1 MTIITYIKNVK
12 HCELIIEG
20 AGQMQETG
28 KHYEKAY
35 WTNRQKLQYISGI
48 VIITVS
54 VIAGFKY
61 VFPFVAPF
69 VIAYAVAVMIEKP
82 VNRLAR
88 VFKGRKMI
96 ASAVIV
102 ILFSAVL
109 CVGIGLAAYFGLAE
123 IKSFIKNYEYNM
135 VTFRQT
141 AARICFNMDGWLG
154 LSDGQCLDFI
164 CRCMEKFEKT
174 VDNGGVSQI
183 MTKVVTISVPAVIKT
198 ITVTGSVI
206 ISFISVVYLAVVI
219 DNVRDWKKENVF
231 RMEIKAVSDS
241 LYRLIHVYF
250 KIEALILV
258 INSILCIIAL
268 LIIKNPYAV
277 VLGIL
282 IGIVDMLPVFG
293 TGTVLLPWALFELVN
308 KNVTS
313 AAVLVSAYVVTYFVR
328 EIMESKCLGDKTGIP
343 PFVMLMVIFLGIM
356 IYGIMGFILGP
367 VSYCIMKALIL
378 HLKIEIERGTLKK
391 LEI

>member
-28 KHYEKAY
+28 KHYEKVY

-206 ISFISVVYLAVVI
+206 ICFISVVYLAVVI

-241 LYRLIHVYF
+241 LYRLIQVYF

-378 HLKIEIERGTLKK
+378 HLKIEIERGTLKNT
-391 LEI
+391 

>member
-206 ISFISVVYLAVVI
+206 ICFISVVYLAVVI

-293 TGTVLLPWALFELVN
+293 TGTALLPWALFELVN

-378 HLKIEIERGTLKK
+378 HLKIEIERGILKNT
-391 LEI
+391 

>member
-20 AGQMQETG
+20 AGQMQETR

-154 LSDGQCLDFI
+154 LSDGQCLEFI

-206 ISFISVVYLAVVI
+206 ICFISVVYLAVVI

-313 AAVLVSAYVVTYFVR
+313 AVVLVSAYVVTYFVR

-378 HLKIEIERGTLKK
+378 HLKIEIERGTLKNT
-391 LEI
+391 

>member
-109 CVGIGLAAYFGLAE
+109 CGGSGLAAYFGLAE

-206 ISFISVVYLAVVI
+206 ICFISVVYLAVVI

-378 HLKIEIERGTLKK
+378 HLKIEIERGTLKNT
-391 LEI
+391 

>member
-206 ISFISVVYLAVVI
+206 ICFISGVYLAVVI

-378 HLKIEIERGTLKK
+378 HLKIEIERGTLKNT
-391 LEI
+391 

>member
-82 VNRLAR
+82 VNRLAK

-206 ISFISVVYLAVVI
+206 ICFISVVYLAVVI

-241 LYRLIHVYF
+241 LYRLIQVYF

-258 INSILCIIAL
+258 INSILCIIDL

-391 LEI
+391 T

>member
-82 VNRLAR
+82 VNRLAK

-164 CRCMEKFEKT
+164 RRCMEKFEKT

-206 ISFISVVYLAVVI
+206 ICFISVVYLAVVI

-241 LYRLIHVYF
+241 LYRLIQVYF

-268 LIIKNPYAV
+268 LIIKNSYAV

-313 AAVLVSAYVVTYFVR
+313 AAVLVSAYVMTYFVR

-378 HLKIEIERGTLKK
+378 HLKIEIERGTLKNT
-391 LEI
+391 

>member
-12 HCELIIEG
+12 RCELIIEG

-206 ISFISVVYLAVVI
+206 ICFISVVYLSVVI

-378 HLKIEIERGTLKK
+378 HLKIEIERGILKNT
-391 LEI
+391 

>member
-12 HCELIIEG
+12 RCELIIEG

-82 VNRLAR
+82 VNRLAK

-206 ISFISVVYLAVVI
+206 ICFISVVYLSVVI

-241 LYRLIHVYF
+241 LYRLIQVYF

-313 AAVLVSAYVVTYFVR
+313 AAVLVSAYVMTYFVR

-378 HLKIEIERGTLKK
+378 HLKIEIERGTLKNT
-391 LEI
+391 

>member
-20 AGQMQETG
+20 AGQMQETR

-54 VIAGFKY
+54 VMAGFKY

-206 ISFISVVYLAVVI
+206 ICFISVVYLAVVI

-378 HLKIEIERGTLKK
+378 HLKIEIERGTLKNT
-391 LEI
+391 

>member
-20 AGQMQETG
+20 AGQMQETE

-206 ISFISVVYLAVVI
+206 ICFISVVYLAVVI

-241 LYRLIHVYF
+241 LYRLIQVYF

-268 LIIKNPYAV
+268 LIIKNSYAV

-343 PFVMLMVIFLGIM
+343 SFVMLMVIFLGIM

-378 HLKIEIERGTLKK
+378 HLKIEIGRGTLKNT
-391 LEI
+391 

>member
-12 HCELIIEG
+12 HCEFIIEG
-20 AGQMQETG
+20 AGQMQETR

-35 WTNRQKLQYISGI
+35 WINRQKLQYISGI

-206 ISFISVVYLAVVI
+206 ICFISVVYLAVVI

-378 HLKIEIERGTLKK
+378 HLKIEIERGTLKNT
-391 LEI
+391 

>member
-206 ISFISVVYLAVVI
+206 ICFISVVYLAVVI

-378 HLKIEIERGTLKK
+378 HLKIEIECGILKNT
-391 LEI
+391 

>member
-20 AGQMQETG
+20 AGQMQETR
-28 KHYEKAY
+28 KQYEKAY

-206 ISFISVVYLAVVI
+206 ICFISVVYLAVVI

-378 HLKIEIERGTLKK
+378 HLKIEIERGTLKNT
-391 LEI
+391 

>member
-12 HCELIIEG
+12 RCELIIEG

-206 ISFISVVYLAVVI
+206 ICFISVVYLAVVI

-241 LYRLIHVYF
+241 LYRLIQVYF

-268 LIIKNPYAV
+268 LIIKNSYAV

-378 HLKIEIERGTLKK
+378 HLKIEIERGILKK
-391 LEI
+391 T

>member
-164 CRCMEKFEKT
+164 CRCMERFEKT

-183 MTKVVTISVPAVIKT
+183 MTKVVAISVPAVIKT

-206 ISFISVVYLAVVI
+206 ICFISVVYLAVVI

-328 EIMESKCLGDKTGIP
+328 EIMESKCMGDKTGIP

-378 HLKIEIERGTLKK
+378 HLKIEIERGTLKNT
-391 LEI
+391 

>member
-12 HCELIIEG
+12 RCELIIEG

-88 VFKGRKMI
+88 VLKGRKMI

-206 ISFISVVYLAVVI
+206 ICFISVVYLAVVI

-241 LYRLIHVYF
+241 LYRLIQVYF

-268 LIIKNPYAV
+268 LIIKNSYAV

-367 VSYCIMKALIL
+367 VSYCIMKALIF
-378 HLKIEIERGTLKK
+378 HLKIEIERGTLKNN
-391 LEI
+391 

>member
-1 MTIITYIKNVK
+1 
-12 HCELIIEG
+12 
-20 AGQMQETG
+20 MQETG

-35 WTNRQKLQYISGI
+35 WTNMQKLQYISGI

-82 VNRLAR
+82 VNRLAK
-88 VFKGRKMI
+88 VFKGRKII

-109 CVGIGLAAYFGLAE
+109 GVGIGLAAYFGLAE

-141 AARICFNMDGWLG
+141 AARMCLNLDDWLG
-154 LSDGQCLDFI
+154 LSDGQCLEFI
-164 CRCMEKFEKT
+164 CRCMEKLEKT
-174 VDNGGVSQI
+174 VDNSSATQV
-183 MTKVVTISVPAVIKT
+183 MTKVITFSVPAVIKT
-198 ITVTGSVI
+198 ATVTGSVI
-206 ISFISVVYLAVVI
+206 ICLISVVYLSVVLDDI
-219 DNVRDWKKENVF
+219 RLWKKESVF
-231 RMEIKAVSDS
+231 HREIKNVDDS
-241 LYRLIHVYF
+241 LYRLIQVYF

-277 VLGIL
+277 VLGML

-313 AAVLVSAYVVTYFVR
+313 AAVLVSAYVITYFVR

-378 HLKIEIERGTLKK
+378 YLKIEIERGTLKNT
-391 LEI
+391 

>member
-206 ISFISVVYLAVVI
+206 ICFISVVYLAVVI

-343 PFVMLMVIFLGIM
+343 PFVMLMVIFLGVM
-356 IYGIMGFILGP
+356 IYGIMLFIVGP

-378 HLKIEIERGTLKK
+378 HLKIEIERGTLKNT
-391 LEI
+391 

>member
-183 MTKVVTISVPAVIKT
+183 MTKVVAISVPAVIKT

-206 ISFISVVYLAVVI
+206 ICFISVVYLAVVI

-328 EIMESKCLGDKTGIP
+328 EIMESKCMGDKTGIP

-391 LEI
+391 T

>member
-154 LSDGQCLDFI
+154 LSDGHCLDFI

-206 ISFISVVYLAVVI
+206 ICFISVVYLAVVI
-219 DNVRDWKKENVF
+219 DNVRAWKKENVF

-241 LYRLIHVYF
+241 LYRLIQVYF

-378 HLKIEIERGTLKK
+378 HLKIEIERGTLKNT
-391 LEI
+391 

>member
-141 AARICFNMDGWLG
+141 AARICFNMDRWLG

-206 ISFISVVYLAVVI
+206 ICFISVVYLAVVI

-258 INSILCIIAL
+258 INSMLCIIAL

-378 HLKIEIERGTLKK
+378 HLKIEIERGTLKNT
-391 LEI
+391 

>member
-82 VNRLAR
+82 VNRLAK

-135 VTFRQT
+135 VTFRPT
-141 AARICFNMDGWLG
+141 AARICFNMDGLLWLSG
-154 LSDGQCLDFI
+154 GQCLDFI

-206 ISFISVVYLAVVI
+206 ICFISVVYLAVVI

-241 LYRLIHVYF
+241 LYRLIQVYF

-268 LIIKNPYAV
+268 LIIKNSYAV

-313 AAVLVSAYVVTYFVR
+313 AAVLVSAYVMTYFVR

-378 HLKIEIERGTLKK
+378 HLKIEIERGTLKNT
-391 LEI
+391 

>member
-48 VIITVS
+48 VIITIS

-135 VTFRQT
+135 VTIRQT

-206 ISFISVVYLAVVI
+206 ICFISVVYLAVVI

-378 HLKIEIERGTLKK
+378 HLKIEIERGTLKNT
-391 LEI
+391 

>member
-20 AGQMQETG
+20 AGQMQETR

-54 VIAGFKY
+54 VIVGFKY

-206 ISFISVVYLAVVI
+206 ICFISVVYLAVVI

-378 HLKIEIERGTLKK
+378 HLKIEIERGTLKNT
-391 LEI
+391 

>member
-12 HCELIIEG
+12 RCELIIEG

-206 ISFISVVYLAVVI
+206 ICFISVVYLAVVI

-241 LYRLIHVYF
+241 LYRLIQVYF

-277 VLGIL
+277 VLGML

-293 TGTVLLPWALFELVN
+293 TGTVFLPWALFELVN

-378 HLKIEIERGTLKK
+378 HLKIEIERGILKK

>member
-20 AGQMQETG
+20 AGQMQETR

-206 ISFISVVYLAVVI
+206 ICFISVVYLAVVI

-378 HLKIEIERGTLKK
+378 HLKIEIERGILKNT
-391 LEI
+391 

>member
-1 MTIITYIKNVK
+1 MTIITYIKKVK
-12 HCELIIEG
+12 RCELIIEG

-206 ISFISVVYLAVVI
+206 ICFISVVYLSVVI

-231 RMEIKAVSDS
+231 RMELKAVSDS
-241 LYRLIHVYF
+241 LYRLIQVYF

-378 HLKIEIERGTLKK
+378 HLKIEIERGTLKNT
-391 LEI
+391 

>member
-164 CRCMEKFEKT
+164 CRCMEKLEKT

-206 ISFISVVYLAVVI
+206 ICFISVVYLAVVI

-313 AAVLVSAYVVTYFVR
+313 AAVLVSAYVITYFVR

-378 HLKIEIERGTLKK
+378 HLKIEIERGTLKNT
-391 LEI
+391 

>member
-206 ISFISVVYLAVVI
+206 ICFISVVYLAVVI

-231 RMEIKAVSDS
+231 RMKITVVPDS

-378 HLKIEIERGTLKK
+378 HLKIEIERGTLKNT
-391 LEI
+391 

>member
-12 HCELIIEG
+12 RCELIIEG

-206 ISFISVVYLAVVI
+206 ICFISVVYLSVVI

-231 RMEIKAVSDS
+231 RMEIKDVSDS
-241 LYRLIHVYF
+241 LYRLIQVYF

-378 HLKIEIERGTLKK
+378 HLKIEIERGTLKNT
-391 LEI
+391 

>member
-183 MTKVVTISVPAVIKT
+183 MTKVVAISVPAVIKT

-206 ISFISVVYLAVVI
+206 ICFISVVYLAVVI
-219 DNVRDWKKENVF
+219 DNVRDWKKETVF

-328 EIMESKCLGDKTGIP
+328 EIMESKCMGDKTGIP

-378 HLKIEIERGTLKK
+378 HLKIEIERGTLKNT
-391 LEI
+391 

>member
-54 VIAGFKY
+54 VIASFKY

-82 VNRLAR
+82 VNRLAK

-206 ISFISVVYLAVVI
+206 ICFISVVYLAVVI

-241 LYRLIHVYF
+241 LYRLIQVYF

-268 LIIKNPYAV
+268 LIIKNSYAV

-313 AAVLVSAYVVTYFVR
+313 AAVLVSAYVMTYFVR

-378 HLKIEIERGTLKK
+378 HLKIEIERGILKNT
-391 LEI
+391 

>member
-12 HCELIIEG
+12 RCELIIEG

-206 ISFISVVYLAVVI
+206 ICFISVVYLSVVI

-241 LYRLIHVYF
+241 LYRLIQVYF

-378 HLKIEIERGTLKK
+378 HLKIEIERGILKNT
-391 LEI
+391 

>member
-183 MTKVVTISVPAVIKT
+183 MTKVVAISVPAVIKT

-206 ISFISVVYLAVVI
+206 ICFISVVYLAVVI

-328 EIMESKCLGDKTGIP
+328 EIMESKCMGDKTGIP

-378 HLKIEIERGTLKK
+378 HLKIEIERGTLKST
-391 LEI
+391 

>member
-1 MTIITYIKNVK
+1 LTIITYIKNVK

-20 AGQMQETG
+20 AGQMQETR

-206 ISFISVVYLAVVI
+206 ICFISVVYLAVVI

-378 HLKIEIERGTLKK
+378 HLKIEIERGTLKNT
-391 LEI
+391 

>member
-20 AGQMQETG
+20 AGQMQETR

-183 MTKVVTISVPAVIKT
+183 MTKVVAISVPAVIKT

-206 ISFISVVYLAVVI
+206 ICFISVVYLAVVI

-328 EIMESKCLGDKTGIP
+328 EIMESKCMGDKTGIP

-378 HLKIEIERGTLKK
+378 HLKIEIERGTLKNT
-391 LEI
+391 

>member
-20 AGQMQETG
+20 AGQMQETR

-164 CRCMEKFEKT
+164 CRCMEKIEKT

-206 ISFISVVYLAVVI
+206 ICFISVVYLAVVI
-219 DNVRDWKKENVF
+219 DNVREWKKENVF

-367 VSYCIMKALIL
+367 VSYCIMKALIF

>member
-20 AGQMQETG
+20 AGQMQETR

-206 ISFISVVYLAVVI
+206 ICFISVVYLAVVI

-378 HLKIEIERGTLKK
+378 HLKIEIERGILKK
-391 LEI
+391 T

>member
-20 AGQMQETG
+20 AGQMQETR

-154 LSDGQCLDFI
+154 LSDGQCLEFI

-206 ISFISVVYLAVVI
+206 ICFISVVYLAVVI

-378 HLKIEIERGTLKK
+378 HLKIEIERGTLKNT
-391 LEI
+391 